1 MAERTN
7 PHSEIVVGA
16 QDKATPV
23 FDKIKGSA
31 QGMANAVEKSA
42 QNAGKAVEGIGH
54 GAQPAAGK
62 IDNATKSIIQSIER
76 ATAAM
81 KAGEKGSAG
90 YFEELAKQRGIS
102 GDALKPYIASL
113 REAEAAQKAALL
125 GQQGMAMS
133 AKQTA
138 AALRGVPAQITDIV
152 VSLQGGQAPLTVL
165 LQQGGQLRD
174 MFGGAGA
181 AARALGGA
189 VLGMVNPLTV
199 SLATVAGLGYAY
211 SQGSKEADAFRLAL
225 VSTGSASGATVG
237 QLQQMAASIDGVVG
251 TQAKAAET
259 LALFA
264 TQTVAGKASME
275 QYATAA
281 IAWEQASGE
290 SVESVAKKFGSL
302 KDAPLQ
308 GVLKLNESM
317 NFLTESVYTQIK
329 SLEEQGK
336 TTEAAKVAQDAL
348 ANALQDRSAEMVKNL
363 GSIERGWKNVKHAV
377 AETLDAIK
385 GIGRV
390 TPPEELLSAS
400 RSRVNVMQAEYDYKS
415 QRGMST
421 GTLGERL
428 EKEKGLLATLQ
439 AQVTANADNAKA
451 EADRLTQT
459 TARADADKNAL
470 KYLDDQAKMARQIAA
485 ERETI
490 QRAYTGKTDAA
501 SQKAMAAEIEASEA
515 NIRKSYEKTK
525 KVRESA
531 ATGEN
536 EVASIRAKIAEQTRY
551 LQTMQETGAEY
562 TKLTEG
568 ERLVIKI
575 NEELQT
581 GLKGAARANK
591 EKALAAAEAL
601 VVVEKQVGAEQALAK
616 SNAESEKAYRKYLD
630 GLQKS
635 SDAIGQQADQQEAA
649 NASYGKSKTAIEE
662 LTLAQ
667 MKLALATEKDAG
679 PWSPEALAKMEE
691 AIKQQDRYVDSL
703 KNADFTKANRA
714 LDEAVTLA
722 SEQHKLT
729 MEELSLIGLTEVE
742 RRKIIA
748 AREIELDLAKDLRDI
763 DKMTLED
770 EGDREILKQ
779 QAREKSRIR
788 TENAIARATLNEWQR
803 TADEINRSLTDALL
817 RGFESGKGFA
827 ENFRDTLKNMFNT
840 LVLRP
845 IISAVMQPVSMAVN
859 GAVQGGLSAL
869 GGGSSLMGMA
879 GNANTLAGFNSGWL
893 TNFGAT
899 LPGSIASTGAQLY
912 SQGFETLGN
921 GLMDFGNSIAGY
933 ADALNV
939 AGNVLGYGSA
949 IFAAANGKW
958 GQAIGSAVGTYFGGP
973 IGSFIG
979 STIGKWADNIFSGG
993 AGTPHTGG
1001 AGSYSAA
1008 GGQATGL
1015 AVLDQGLTFGVGER
1029 YYNSDAEKAAVGVS
1043 QGIVQM
1049 LDSTAQ
1055 SFGQQAGYFAATAFA
1070 DDSSKDGAW
1079 GSLRIMRGD
1088 EKVLDW
1094 ADTQTSKWAPKEFS
1108 DGEAGQKEY
1117 AAAIAA
1123 SARDALKTALGDAD
1137 WAKDMLDTL
1146 GDSVTLEG
1154 LDTVVAQ
1161 INQAQAAFTSFGQY
1175 MPTFAGLA
1183 QSAVSAMI
1191 DAAGGVDPLAQG
1203 MATFVENFYSD
1214 AEKLAVNTEN
1224 VRQAMQELGFEMP
1237 ETRDEFKALV
1247 QAQLALGD
1255 AGAKTAA
1262 GLLGLSG
1269 AFAAVT
1275 PAAESA
1281 QSSIA
1286 SVSDQLRDAF
1296 GMTADAVSGI
1306 LSDAVKNAET
1316 ASEAQRMAAQAFEDK
1331 FYGGALDGLT
1341 DSLGAMIQSS
1351 VIAPMM
1357 ESLIAG
1363 SAASASLLAS
1373 GGAVAA
1379 GAMASGGA
1387 AGGAA
1392 SAAGGSYAADAMSSG
1407 GASAANAMVSGG
1419 SAAGAIVASAVEQAR
1434 AQVNAY
1440 TQILSDP
1447 DVQAGIKDISKLMG
1461 EVAGMTFT
1469 ASRSWG
1475 GGGGYSVGGGGG
1487 GGGAGSE
1494 ADKLAESLKKLGET
1508 VEDEIK
1514 RLAGLMNDAD
1524 PQKERAALLAEFA
1537 VQTAKAKTG
1546 DQEAMGTL
1554 TGLSKSIEQATKLT
1568 AASAFD
1574 LSATRGWLASS
1585 LEGTLKALNLEVP
1598 KFDVGTNYVP
1608 RTTLAMV
1615 HDGEAIVP
1623 KAYNPWAGG
1632 GQDQTALA
1640 SEIRALREENRQQA
1654 GEIARLNLRM
1664 TRVLERWDGG
1674 GMPPARLETA

>member
-1 MAERTN
+1 MADRTN
-7 PHSEIVVGA
+7 PHAEIIVGA
-16 QDKATPV
+16 QDQATPV
-23 FDKIKGSA
+23 FDKIKSGA
-31 QGMANAVEKSA
+31 QGMAQGVEQSAKKAADSVGKIGDNAT
-42 QNAGKAVEGIGH
+42 
-54 GAQPAAGK
+54 PAAGK
-62 IDNATKSIIQSIER
+62 VDNATKSIIASIER

-81 KAGEKGSAG
+81 KAGEKGSAD
-90 YFEELAKQRGIS
+90 YFNELAKQRGVNADLI
-102 GDALKPYIASL
+102 KPYTDEL
-113 REAEAAQKAALL
+113 RRAQDAQKAALL

-138 AALRGVPAQITDIV
+138 AALRGVPAQITDIF
-152 VSLQGGQAPLTVL
+152 VSLQGGQAPMTVL
-165 LQQGGQLRD
+165 LQQGGQLKD
-174 MFGGAGA
+174 MFGGIVPAV
-181 AARALGGA
+181 RALGG
-189 VLGMVNPLTV
+189 VLISQLANPV
-199 SLATVAGLGYAY
+199 VLAAGVVGGLALAY
-211 SQGSKEADAFRLAL
+211 NQGSKEADTYRLAL
-225 VSTGSASGATVG
+225 VSTGNAVGTTTG
-237 QLQQMAASIDGVVG
+237 QLNQMAVRMDAIAG
-251 TQAKAAET
+251 TQGKSAET
-259 LALFA
+259 LAIFA
-264 TQTVAGKASME
+264 TQAVAGSRSLE
-275 QYATAA
+275 QYASAA
-281 IAWEQASGE
+281 IAWERATGQAVGE
-290 SVESVAKKFGSL
+290 TAKQFASL

-308 GVLKLNESM
+308 GVTKLNESM
-317 NFLTESVYTQIK
+317 NFLTESTYKQIK

-336 TTEAAKVAQDAL
+336 TAEAAKVAQDAL
-348 ANALQDRSAEMVKNL
+348 ANALNERSGEMEKNL
-363 GSIERGWKNVKHAV
+363 GAIERGWRNIKDVI
-377 AETLDAIK
+377 AETWDAIK
-385 GIGRV
+385 SIGRDV
-390 TPPEELLSAS
+390 GPEGQLAAQEATVANLEAQAARGGSYPQTAQFQQMLSAA
-400 RSRVNVMQAEYDYKS
+400 R
-415 QRGMST
+415 QR
-421 GTLGERL
+421 
-428 EKEKGLLATLQ
+428 LADLQ
-439 AQVTANADNAKA
+439 HEVALNALNASI
-451 EADRLTQT
+451 EADRATSQK
-459 TARADADKNAL
+459 ARIEADKDAL
-470 KYLDDQAKMARQIAA
+470 KYLSEEAKMRRQIAA
-485 ERETI
+485 ETEKIRA
-490 QRAYTGKTDAA
+490 AYTGKTSDADQAAMNKEIAERDAA
-501 SQKAMAAEIEASEA
+501 
-515 NIRKSYEKTK
+515 IRKSYEKTSK
-525 KVRESA
+525 TRAEGA
-531 ATGEN
+531 ASEI
-536 EVASIRAKIAEQTRY
+536 ASINAKIAMERQAIASLEQY
-551 LQTMQETGAEY
+551 GLAAE
-562 TKLTEG
+562 KVTEG
-568 ERLVIKI
+568 ERIAARLQ
-575 NEELQT
+575 EEL
-581 GLKGAARANK
+581 KGKLSAKVRAEK
-591 EKALAAAEAL
+591 EAALAAAETLA
-601 VVVEKQVGAEQALAK
+601 GEQKRRGELERQAK
-616 SNAESEKAYRKYLD
+616 AIDESEKAYRKYLD

-649 NASYGKSKTAIEE
+649 NASYGKSKTALEE

-667 MKLALATEKDAG
+667 MKLALATAKDAG
-679 PWSPEALAKMEE
+679 PWSPEAIAKMEE
-691 AIKQQDRYVDSL
+691 AIKEQERYVNSL

-722 SEQHKLT
+722 QEQQKLT
-729 MEELSLIGLTEVE
+729 LGELSLVGMTELE

-748 AREIELDLAKDLRDI
+748 AREIELDLAKELRDI

-770 EGDREILKQ
+770 EADREILYQK
-779 QAREKSRIR
+779 AREKARIR
-788 TENAIARATLNEWQR
+788 TENAIARETLNEWQK
-803 TADEINRSLTDALL
+803 TADQINQSLTDALM

-827 ENFRDTLKNMFNT
+827 ENLRDTVVNMFKT
-840 LVLRP
+840 MVLRP
-845 IISAVMQPVSMAVN
+845 VISAVLSPISAGLT
-859 GAVQGGLSAL
+859 GALGLAGTAQAGTSALSTLGNVGGIYSGLSSATTAGLLPSGLSAAIAGSANPL
-869 GGGSSLMGMA
+869 LMGLSGAWGAGGGLMS
-879 GNANTLAGFNSGWL
+879 TL
-893 TNFGAT
+893 
-899 LPGSIASTGAQLY
+899 
-912 SQGFETLGN
+912 
-921 GLMDFGNSIAGY
+921 
-933 ADALNV
+933 
-939 AGNVLGYGSA
+939 
-949 IFAAANGKW
+949 
-958 GQAIGSAVGTYFGGP
+958 
-973 IGSFIG
+973 
-979 STIGKWADNIFSGG
+979 G
-993 AGTPHTGG
+993 AGTSLLGSGSIMSGLGVMAGALGPIALGLGALVSLLGKKSTPHMGG
-1001 AGSYSAA
+1001 AGSYSAE
-1008 GGQATGL
+1008 GGASTGL

-1029 YYNSDAEKAAVGVS
+1029 YYNSDSEKAAVGIS
-1043 QGIVQM
+1043 QGIVQL

-1161 INQAQAAFTSFGQY
+1161 INQAKAAFTSFGQY

-1183 QSAVSAMI
+1183 ESTVSALV
-1191 DAAGGVDPLAQG
+1191 DAAGGVDPLSQG

-1224 VRQAMQELGFEMP
+1224 VRQALQDLGFEMP

-1392 SAAGGSYAADAMSSG
+1392 SAAGGSSAAGAMASG

-1461 EVAGMTFT
+1461 EVAGMTFS
-1469 ASRSWG
+1469 AKSSWG
-1475 GGGGYSVGGGGG
+1475 GGGYSAASFNAS
-1487 GGGAGSE
+1487 GAGSE

-1508 VEDEIK
+1508 VSEEIK
-1514 RLAGLMNDAD
+1514 RLAGLVNESD
-1524 PQKERAALLAEFA
+1524 PQKNRAALLAEFA
-1537 VQTAKAKTG
+1537 IQTAKAKTG
-1546 DQEAMGTL
+1546 DQEAMGEL
-1554 TGLSKSIEQATKLT
+1554 TSLSKAIEQATKLT

-1585 LEGTLKALNLEVP
+1585 LEDTLKALNLELP

-1608 RTTLAMV
+1608 RTMAAIV
-1615 HDGEAIVP
+1615 HEGEAIVP
-1623 KAYNPWAGG
+1623 KAFNPWAGG
-1632 GQDQTALA
+1632 QGAQMNTARLEALVERLA
-1640 SEIRALREENRQQA
+1640 EENRQQA

-1664 TRVLERWDGG
+1664 ARVLERWDGG
-1674 GMPPARLETA
+1674 GMPPEREETI

>member
-1 MAERTN
+1 
-7 PHSEIVVGA
+7 
-16 QDKATPV
+16 
-23 FDKIKGSA
+23 
-31 QGMANAVEKSA
+31 MANAVEKSA

-377 AETLDAIK
+377 AETWDAIK

-581 GLKGAARANK
+581 GLKGAARASK

-616 SNAESEKAYRKYLD
+616 SNAESEAAYRKDLSAMA
-630 GLQKS
+630 QRT
-635 SDAIGQQADQQEAA
+635 DAMDAQAAQLEAA
-649 NASYGKSKTAIEE
+649 NAVYGKGKIAIEE
-662 LTLAQ
+662 YNLQLEQ
-667 MKLALATEKDAG
+667 ERLKRLNALGLQGAT
-679 PWSPEALAKMEE
+679 
-691 AIKQQDRYVDSL
+691 
-703 KNADFTKANRA
+703 T
-714 LDEAVTLA
+714 
-722 SEQHKLT
+722 
-729 MEELSLIGLTEVE
+729 EELTREIEARKRLLAAMKQAEFKAASKKSTESLEQAKAANDLVREEIGLIGMTEVE
-742 RRKIIA
+742 RKKIIA
-748 AREIELDLAKDLRDI
+748 ARKADIELAKELRAI
-763 DKMTLED
+763 DAMGIDESDKETLRIE
-770 EGDREILKQ
+770 
-779 QAREKSRIR
+779 ARAKSRIDAE
-788 TENAIARATLNEWQR
+788 TNAARAVLDGWQK

-859 GAVQGGLSAL
+859 GAVQGGVGV
-869 GGGSSLMGMA
+869 GGGSNVLGTASNVASLFGAGGIGGSLMA
-879 GNANTLAGFNSGWL
+879 GAGWL
-893 TNFGAT
+893 TGAT
-899 LPGSIASTGAQLY
+899 TFGGALGAGASLIGTGTMAGAM
-912 SQGFETLGN
+912 SGIG
-921 GLMDFGNSIAGY
+921 MIAG
-933 ADALNV
+933 AL
-939 AGNVLGYGSA
+939 
-949 IFAAANGKW
+949 
-958 GQAIGSAVGTYFGGP
+958 GP
-973 IGSFIG
+973 IALGVAALTSLIG
-979 STIGKWADNIFSGG
+979 GLDDS
-993 AGTPHTGG
+993 GTPHAGAGAVYSGGSVTGG
-1001 AGSYSAA
+1001 RDVYSYDRFD
-1008 GGQATGL
+1008 L
-1015 AVLDQGLTFGVGER
+1015 ADMNTYSDQVQGL
-1029 YYNSDAEKAAVGVS
+1029 VS
-1043 QGIVQM
+1043 PV
-1049 LDSTAQ
+1049 AQ
-1055 SFGQQAGYFAATAFA
+1055 SIGAALDAFATAFGQQAGYTVSTAFA
-1070 DDSSKDGAW
+1070 DDSSKDASWGA
-1079 GSLRIMRGD
+1079 LRIEDALGQ
-1088 EKVLDW
+1088 VLVDW
-1094 ADTQTSKWAPKEFS
+1094 NSDRQSKWAPREFS
-1108 DGEAGQKEY
+1108 DGEQGQKEY
-1117 AAAIAA
+1117 LAAIARDTRQVLLDMDLPSWADEILESIGDTADMDALTAAMTQIGKVQTSFEQLGASMQMFAGITDELQAALMGAAGGIDALVNSAGAFYQGFYTEAERMDALRGQLNTALSGLDLTIDPNMGDDAKAQFRQAVEDAMAAGDAELAASLLAISGNFATAADYFEQLSRDAAEAAKKSAEDARKALIDSTYDMFRRLVDRDRDLLSSQA
-1123 SARDALKTALGDAD
+1123 SAISEVIGQISTSVDMLKSNARDLYGTVDSTAQMLAAQGMVYIEDALAGVRGGASITGYTGLQDAVTAARGGINSGVYVSQFERDRDALVLAGQLAEMAELGDVQLSVQERQLRAVNEQLEY
-1137 WAKDMLDTL
+1137 LDTL
-1146 GDSVTLEG
+1146 SKRADDL
-1154 LDTVVAQ
+1154 
-1161 INQAQAAFTSFGQY
+1161 
-1175 MPTFAGLA
+1175 
-1183 QSAVSAMI
+1183 
-1191 DAAGGVDPLAQG
+1191 
-1203 MATFVENFYSD
+1203 
-1214 AEKLAVNTEN
+1214 VN
-1224 VRQAMQELGFEMP
+1224 G
-1237 ETRDEFKALV
+1237 
-1247 QAQLALGD
+1247 
-1255 AGAKTAA
+1255 TAA
-1262 GLLGLSG
+1262 LTGTVDERFQQLLGLLGLLDEGAAGTSG
-1269 AFAAVT
+1269 
-1275 PAAESA
+1275 
-1281 QSSIA
+1281 
-1286 SVSDQLRDAF
+1286 
-1296 GMTADAVSGI
+1296 
-1306 LSDAVKNAET
+1306 
-1316 ASEAQRMAAQAFEDK
+1316 
-1331 FYGGALDGLT
+1331 GG
-1341 DSLGAMIQSS
+1341 S
-1351 VIAPMM
+1351 
-1357 ESLIAG
+1357 
-1363 SAASASLLAS
+1363 S
-1373 GGAVAA
+1373 GGAVF
-1379 GAMASGGA
+1379 GGTSPGGTGFVQPDPSKYSQVRSDGSGGTWYDPIRDESVIAHLDKLAPVYHSFDGTGDLAGLAEAIKA
-1387 AGGAA
+1387 AGG
-1392 SAAGGSYAADAMSSG
+1392 
-1407 GASAANAMVSGG
+1407 
-1419 SAAGAIVASAVEQAR
+1419 
-1434 AQVNAY
+1434 
-1440 TQILSDP
+1440 
-1447 DVQAGIKDISKLMG
+1447 
-1461 EVAGMTFT
+1461 
-1469 ASRSWG
+1469 
-1475 GGGGYSVGGGGG
+1475 
-1487 GGGAGSE
+1487 
-1494 ADKLAESLKKLGET
+1494 T
-1508 VEDEIK
+1508 VD
-1514 RLAGLMNDAD
+1514 
-1524 PQKERAALLAEFA
+1524 
-1537 VQTAKAKTG
+1537 
-1546 DQEAMGTL
+1546 
-1554 TGLSKSIEQATKLT
+1554 
-1568 AASAFD
+1568 D
-1574 LSATRGWLASS
+1574 LSMLSGYYAS
-1585 LEGTLKALNLEVP
+1585 
-1598 KFDVGTNYVP
+1598 D
-1608 RTTLAMV
+1608 
-1615 HDGEAIVP
+1615 
-1623 KAYNPWAGG
+1623 
-1632 GQDQTALA
+1632 
-1640 SEIRALREENRQQA
+1640 
-1654 GEIARLNLRM
+1654 
-1664 TRVLERWDGG
+1664 
-1674 GMPPARLETA
+1674 